1 MHIRY
6 THDIIKLNYSAIERI
21 VFVLSKMHTHRFIL
35 FKIPYDDFLDEYAA
49 IIFAWLALHMQT
61 LVICTYMYNVNIF

>member
-35 FKIPYDDFLDEYAA
+35 FKIPFDEYAA